1 MLSYS
6 HKKWIVTRTAGKAY
20 RTHAR
25 NVGLLSD
32 TIKGSLAEDATAFTA
47 AGARNW
53 GPVGSLARAGE
64 TLREVATFV
73 NA

>member
-1 MLSYS
+1 M
-6 HKKWIVTRTAGKAY
+6 TRTAEKAY
-20 RTHAR
+20 RIHER
-25 NVGLLSD
+25 NVGLLLD
-32 TIKGSLAEDATAFTA
+32 TIKGSLVEDATAFTA